1 VRTPD
6 AMPTTLGDTLSEAF
20 HAGCRRGG
28 LDGAIRFQ
36 VAALGPSLAAGAL
49 GTRRQAWTA

>member
-1 VRTPD
+1 
-6 AMPTTLGDTLSEAF
+6 MPTTLGDTLSEAF